1 MSQTIRQEI
10 EAAESTPETLS
21 PGRRS
26 FLGATIGAIGAVIT
40 AVLGVTI
47 GRYTVGPS
55 FNVEASAGWT
65 ALGLVEDLPA
75 GKWVKRNVTVS
86 QDAGWGRFNT
96 QRPVWILKDG
106 SKLMVFTAT
115 CPHLGCT
122 VNVADGGF
130 VCPCHGSQWSAQGA
144 RTAGP
149 TPRGLDTLESR
160 INGDTIEVK
169 YEYFKQGVPEKTP
182 LS

>member
-1 MSQTIRQEI
+1 MSQTIGQDI
-10 EAAESTPETLS
+10 ETAESSPETLS
-21 PGRRS
+21 RGRRS
-26 FLGATIGAIGAVIT
+26 FLGATIGAIGAAIT

-55 FNVEASAGWT
+55 FNGEGSAGWT
-65 ALGLVEDLPA
+65 ALGLVSDLPD
-75 GKWVKRNVTVS
+75 GKWTKRNVTVS
-86 QDAGWGRFNT
+86 QDSGWGRFNS
-96 QRPVWILKDG
+96 QRPVWVLKNG
-106 SKLMVFTAT
+106 SKLSVFTAT

-122 VNVADGGF
+122 VNVAAGGF
-130 VCPCHGSQWSAQGA
+130 VCPCHGSQWSAEGA
-144 RTAGP
+144 RTGGP

-169 YEYFKQGVPEKTP
+169 YEYFKQGVPEKVA

>member
-1 MSQTIRQEI
+1 MGQLLGQDI
-10 EAAESTPETLS
+10 ESAGAAPETLS
-21 PGRRS
+21 RGRRS

-40 AVLGVTI
+40 AVLGITL

-55 FNVEASAGWT
+55 FAGEGSVGWT
-65 ALGLVEDLPA
+65 GLGLVDDLPD

-96 QRPVWILKDG
+96 QRPVWVLKNEG
-106 SKLMVFTAT
+106 KLTVFTAT

-122 VNVADGGF
+122 VNVADAGF
-130 VCPCHGSQWSAQGA
+130 VCPCHGSQWNAQGA
-144 RTAGP
+144 RLAGP
-149 TPRGLDTLESR
+149 TPRGLDPLESR
-160 INGDTIEVK
+160 INGDAIEVK
-169 YEYFKQGVPEKTP
+169 YEYFKQGVPERES